1 MKYHKKISEKSLFL
15 RLLAMAAMITVVLI
29 QVFSLIQQHKYLSKI
44 FDEMLKDRFEQAVE
58 EYRSSMLKNLE
69 GKFSI
74 VFNPFEEKDSVAD
87 LNIDYK
93 KDKISFDKLM
103 YKVIGHTI
111 AGATLNINE
120 LDSIYSAKLKNDNL
134 HTDYK
139 IIVYKTKTN
148 TIIAHK
154 TNSVNSDYQHL
165 TPKIEIDAQREAQ
178 LFFRNPTRLIFQKM
192 LGFIFASGLMLIAV
206 ALALVYQLRI
216 IFKQKQIEQI
226 RQDFTNSMIHELRN
240 PLQGALSMAEL
251 AENDT
256 FAHNVKRRNEV
267 IGKIKNNL
275 NSINQLLNSLVE
287 RSFSDRTQQVADWKS
302 GNLTECILEIVE
314 NILISSNK
322 PIHFTKTL
330 SPETEH
336 CQFDQLHL
344 PKALINLVEN
354 AVKYSG
360 EEVAIDI
367 TTALNGTFLSISI
380 SDNGFGIDKTDQPNI
395 FNKFYRGSLAKQSA
409 GFGLGLS
416 YVLWVSKLHEGQVT
430 VESVKG
436 KGSRFSLIIP
446 FKTSKS

>member
-1 MKYHKKISEKSLFL
+1 MKHHKKISNKKQLFPWIAILAIAIVVFFQGYSL
-15 RLLAMAAMITVVLI
+15 V
-29 QVFSLIQQHKYLSKI
+29 QYYKYLSQ
-44 FDEMLKDRFEQAVE
+44 MLSTILDDKFGQAVE
-58 EYRSSMLKNLE
+58 QYRTLKL
-69 GKFSI
+69 KYLDTFSI
-74 VFNPFEEKDSVAD
+74 KFNSEAEKESHVDARF
-87 LNIDYK
+87 DYK
-93 KDKISFDKLM
+93 ADKLSFDKLM
-103 YKVIGHTI
+103 YKITGHAI
-111 AGATLNINE
+111 ASEELNINE
-120 LDSIYSAKLKNDNL
+120 LDSIYKADLITDNL
-134 HTDYK
+134 QADYK
-139 IIVYKTKTN
+139 IIVYSAN
-148 TIIAHK
+148 TDSIIGQTTGMK
-154 TNSVNSDYQHL
+154 SVNYQHSTL
-165 TPKIEIDAQREAQ
+165 RKEIDIRREAQ
-178 LFFRNPTRLIFQKM
+178 AFFRNPARFIFQKM
-192 LGFIFASGLMLIAV
+192 FFYIILSGLMLIAV
-206 ALALVYQLRI
+206 IVALVYQLRI

-302 GNLTECILEIVE
+302 GNLSECILEIVE